1 MKRLTKQH
9 YKKTDGYYMKCSE
22 HCCKE
27 DFSCEDCEKFDEL
40 VDRLAA
46 IEDILGEEYDLD
58 ELREM
63 VQAKREGRCVVLPC
77 KVGDTVYRIGASICK
92 WREIDRCDE
101 YCDGWQYRDCWDGTR
116 AVLDE
121 KFNLCDVESVGKTV
135 FLTREAAEAALKAR
149 GQDA

>member
-46 IEDILGEEYDLD
+46 IEDILGDEYDLD
-58 ELREM
+58 CLS
-63 VQAKREGRCVVLPC
+63 PC
-77 KVGDTVYRIGASICK
+77 ILC
-92 WREIDRCDE
+92 
-101 YCDGWQYRDCWDGTR
+101 Q
-116 AVLDE
+116 
-121 KFNLCDVESVGKTV
+121 FNPPSSSNGKPCCMCP
-135 FLTREAAEAALKAR
+135 AQAALR
-149 GQDA
+149 REQDGE